1 MYIWRSDSN
10 WTEFESRRTST
21 SSVRCAIDFDSAAA
35 SVSLAI
41 VTAPM
46 TAISTRATTGAA
58 RILARSPPRAV
69 RRVRRDKEWLSVK
82 GRARAVLGER
92 LADGLDDAGRL
103 ERLDD
108 EVLVAELDGLEHLR
122 LLAEGGAHDDAG
134 RRVGGDDLGEGGEA
148 VLLGHGD
155 VQGHQVRLELVE
167 ARDRLDAVPRLA
179 DHLVAA
185 LGERI
190 TDHLAHERGV
200 IDDEYAC
207 HCEFGSF
214 LAFRVT
220 SRVGGTRSGDRPRL
234 RRL

>member
-1 MYIWRSDSN
+1 MAPARSFGSLACSARYMWRSDSN
-10 WTEFESRRTST
+10 WREFESRRIFTSC
-21 SSVRCAIDFDSAAA
+21 VRAAMDFDRAAA
-35 SVSLAI
+35 LLSFAT
-41 VTAPM
+41 VTAPIA
-46 TAISTRATTGAA
+46 AISTSATTGAA
-58 RILARSPPRAV
+58 RIF
-69 RRVRRDKEWLSVK
+69 
-82 GRARAVLGER
+82 ARAIAGSEAVHGRGGVSVSVRGALRGVLGER

-108 EVLVAELDGLEHLR
+108 EVLGAELDRLEHLR
-122 LLAEGGAHDDAG
+122 LLAEGGAHDDAR

-155 VQGHQVRLELVE
+155 VQGHQVRLQLLE
-167 ARDRLDAVPRLA
+167 ARDRLDAVTGLA

-207 HCEFGSF
+207 HFESVSF
-214 LAFRVT
+214 LA
-220 SRVGGTRSGDRPRL
+220 GI
-234 RRL
+234 